1 MHNMREKYCIVAEKI
16 LPLQPTRNPHEPN
29 HDLTVSTTESEFP
42 RNTGPVSKKHDVCL
56 WQTQNLP
63 QN

>member
-16 LPLQPTRNPHEPN
+16 LPLQPIRNPHEPN
-29 HDLTVSTTESEFP
+29 HDLTVSTTENEFP

-56 WQTQNLP
+56 
-63 QN
+63 